1 MIKRFLRSPSSY
13 QRWIF
18 AAGII
23 PIIFLG
29 LISYYTIRQD
39 ILKTAET
46 HLHTV
51 AADRKKALE
60 KFFLQ
65 QKLNLENMKEETA
78 TLYGNAKKT
87 LHLIQNRKKESIHN
101 YFDNVSAKLTLLS
114 QNMLLKNILQ
124 VREKQ
129 GIFSSGHRDMLRSI
143 AGKLSVKNIYL
154 LNDKGTITVATT
166 DTKLIGKSIKTLAPT
181 LENTWKIAKSK
192 SKNMAQS
199 VIFADFAPVGR
210 SNTYK
215 AFALAAFEG
224 ASGYVVVEIDKKRL
238 NAILHEKTQEY
249 STAESFLVGRR
260 FDKTW
265 LRSDLVLEAGGI
277 GDPRH
282 SNSITKGLNGLSG
295 IEIASGASGE
305 TVLNAYDPISIPGLN
320 WTLQTTVALEEAIAV
335 KGGRKEYFKTFM
347 NAHGYN
353 DLYLITSDGHIAY
366 SVKHEAEYNT
376 NILNGKFK
384 NTNFSKAVEKV
395 LRTKRFAIMDYR
407 PYKPAHDDPVSFI
420 ATALLNDSMDVE
432 LIIAAQLPVKPIND
446 IMKPRS
452 DMGRSGEV
460 FLVGN
465 DGLMRSDSHL
475 DPKNRSVKTS
485 LKNGHNGIIDTP
497 DVKKALSGNEGVEEI
512 TDYRGVDVLSSYMP
526 FSVENVRWAL
536 ISKMDMDEVEEP
548 LQQLKIK
555 TMLNVMFFMAIA
567 YLLLA
572 LIERERKKHDKELR
586 RLAYYDKLTGLPN
599 RTLMT
604 NRLEQAIRRSK
615 RLNTKTAILAID
627 LDRFKYINES
637 FGHQVGD
644 EVLKIVAQR
653 INNSAGKKDTVSR
666 IGGDEFAVIME
677 SLKNSS
683 EASAL
688 AEKIIADMT
697 SVVEDSAGRR
707 FHIGCSIGISI
718 SPDNSNDKDLL
729 VKYAD
734 SAMFAAK
741 EKGRNRYM
749 FYRDSMTEAAVEQMT
764 MIGNLR
770 QAIEENQFVLYYQPK
785 IDLRSRRVT
794 SVEALIR
801 WEHPEFGLI
810 PPDKFIP
817 VAERTGLIV
826 DIGSWVLREACS
838 SFASWKEAGYTLES
852 IAVNFSTQ
860 QLQCRECGDTITSVM
875 KEICFHPDWLE
886 LEITETTLI
895 DNLDITRS
903 NMDKLRNM
911 GIKLAIDDFG
921 TGYSSLSYLKQ
932 LPVAAIKI
940 DRSFIRDIENDAN
953 DIAIVRAIIA
963 MAKTLDYTVVAEGVE
978 TKEQLDILTDESC
991 DIVQGYYFAK
1001 PMPENMLLE
1010 YLNSFD
1016 QKNIK
1021 TTPLHTATRLD

>member
-1 MIKRFLRSPSSY
+1 MIKRFLKSPSSY

-87 LHLIQNRKKESIHN
+87 LHLIQKRKKESIHN
-101 YFDNVSAKLTLLS
+101 YFDNVSAKLILLS

-129 GIFSSGHRDMLRSI
+129 GIFSSEHEEMLRSV
-143 AGKLSVKNIYL
+143 AKKFSVKNIYL
-154 LNDKGTITVATT
+154 LNGGGKIVVATANAKKLNKNIETITPAL
-166 DTKLIGKSIKTLAPT
+166 KKA
-181 LENTWKIAKSK
+181 WKIAKSK
-192 SKNMAQS
+192 PKNMAQS
-199 VIFADFAPVGR
+199 VIFADFAPVGK
-210 SNTYK
+210 SNIYK
-215 AFALAAFEG
+215 AFALVAFED

-238 NAILHEKTQEY
+238 NAILHEKMQEY
-249 STAESFLVGRR
+249 STAESFLVGKR
-260 FDKTW
+260 FNKTW
-265 LRSDLVLEAGGI
+265 LRSDLVLEAGVI
-277 GDPRH
+277 GDPRC
-282 SNSITKGLNGLSG
+282 SNPISRGLEGLSG
-295 IEIASGASGE
+295 IEIAPGASGE
-305 TVLNAYDPISIPGLN
+305 TVLNAYDPIKISGLN
-320 WTLQTTVALEEAIAV
+320 WTLQTTIALEEAVAV
-335 KGGRKEYFKTFM
+335 KGSKNKYFKTFM
-347 NAHGYN
+347 KAHGYN
-353 DLYLITSDGHIAY
+353 DLYLITPGGHIAY
-366 SVKHEAEYNT
+366 TTKHEAEYNT
-376 NILNGKFK
+376 NILNGDFK
-384 NTNFSKAVEKV
+384 NTNFSKAVKKV
-395 LRTKRFAIMDYR
+395 LQTKRFAIMDYQ
-407 PYKPAHDDPVSFI
+407 PYKPAHDNPVSFI
-420 ATALLNDSMDVE
+420 ATALLNENMDVE
-432 LIIAAQLPVKPIND
+432 LVIAAQLPVKPIND
-446 IMKPRS
+446 IMKPHS

-460 FLVGN
+460 FLVGS
-465 DGLMRSDSHL
+465 DGLMRSDSYL
-475 DPKNRSVKTS
+475 DPKNHSVEAS
-485 LKNGHNGIIDTP
+485 LKNGHNSIVDTP
-497 DVKKALSGNEGVEEI
+497 DVKKALNGNEGVEAI

-526 FSVENVRWAL
+526 FSVDNIRWAL

-555 TMLNVMFFMAIA
+555 TLLNVMFFMALA

-586 RLAYYDKLTGLPN
+586 QLAYYDKLTGLPN
-599 RTLMT
+599 RTLIT

-644 EVLKIVAQR
+644 EVLKTVAQR
-653 INNSAGKKDTVSR
+653 ISNSAGKRDTVSR
-666 IGGDEFAVIME
+666 IGGDEFVIIME

-697 SVVEDSAGRR
+697 SEIEDSAGRR

-718 SPDNSNDKDLL
+718 SPDNSSDKDLL

-749 FYRDSMTEAAVEQMT
+749 FYQDSMTKAAVEQMT

-770 QAIEENQFVLYYQPK
+770 QAIEENQFILYYQPK
-785 IDLRSRRVT
+785 IDLKSHKVT

-801 WEHPEFGLI
+801 WEHPELGLI

-817 VAERTGLIV
+817 VAERTGLII
-826 DIGSWVLREACS
+826 DIGSWVLKEACR

-852 IAVNFSTQ
+852 VAVNFSTQ
-860 QLQCRECGDTITSVM
+860 QLQCRECGDAITSVM
-875 KEICFHPDWLE
+875 KEVCFHPDWLE

-903 NMDKLRNM
+903 NMDKLRDM

-978 TKEQLDILTDESC
+978 TKEQLDILTAESC
-991 DIVQGYYFAK
+991 DIIQGYYFAK

-1010 YLNSFD
+1010 YL
-1016 QKNIK
+1016 KNFNWKI
-1021 TTPLHTATRLD
+1021 